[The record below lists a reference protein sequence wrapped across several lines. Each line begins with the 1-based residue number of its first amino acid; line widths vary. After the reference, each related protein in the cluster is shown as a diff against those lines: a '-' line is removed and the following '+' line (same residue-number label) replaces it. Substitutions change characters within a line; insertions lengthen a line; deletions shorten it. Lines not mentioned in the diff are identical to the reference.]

1 MPVRSTISVSIRRI
15 VASTLFLPALAAL
28 AVLVSAGCAAE
39 PQVERVEVTREI
51 PVTREVP
58 VTVERT
64 KTIEVTREVPVVRE
78 VPVTVEVIKT
88 VEVPVTREVIKE
100 IEVIREVPVTPAV
113 TPTPEPT
120 MVASPTPSAT
130 PVPVPA
136 STPSPANPRFGSWEM
151 ESGFFAGR
159 TVSTFRN
166 LSTSYDPLPDSPVLT
181 FQCDNRGY
189 RSMHIDWRHPV
200 VGVLD
205 TSLSP
210 YVSDPFDIY
219 RKVDAE
225 ILLADYA
232 RQLHAFVD
240 GMRLNPQDAGRF
252 RELWREI
259 QRRYELSE
267 LTSPEDLIVLEE
279 PEEDPDQQVEAEP
292 VLSANRGSALLEL
305 EFSVEIP
312 KYMGE
317 EWYRPSVRA
326 NIRSDW
332 RVLPNQRTLMG
343 DSAIGSIHQSYQS
356 IAPPRSEEDSLR
368 VITAT
373 VYEPEQ
379 PVGLSA
385 KWEATGLDRIL
396 EHCRETR
403 S

>member
-1 MPVRSTISVSIRRI
+1 MRERNTLSGSIRRMMS
-15 VASTLFLPALAAL
+15 STLILSALAAL
-28 AVLVSAGCAAE
+28 AVLVSAACAAQ
-39 PQVERVEVTREI
+39 PQVREVEVTREI

-58 VTVERT
+58 VTVERIE
-64 KTIEVTREVPVVRE
+64 TIEVTREVPVVRE
-78 VPVTVEVIKT
+78 VPVTVEVVKT

-120 MVASPTPSAT
+120 MVASPTPSPTPA
-130 PVPVPA
+130 PVP
-136 STPSPANPRFGSWEM
+136 TPSMASLRFGSWEM
-151 ESGFFAGR
+151 ESEFFAGR
-159 TVSTFRN
+159 AVSTFQN
-166 LSTSYDPLPDSPVLT
+166 LATSHDPLPDAPVLT

-189 RSMHIDWRHPV
+189 RAMHIDWRHPV

-219 RKVDAE
+219 RKVDAN

-240 GMRLNPQDAGRF
+240 GVRLTPQDAGRF

-267 LTSPEDLIVLEE
+267 LTSSEDLIVLEE
-279 PEEDPDQQVEAEP
+279 PEEDADQQDEPEA
-292 VLSANRGSALLEL
+292 VLSANRGSALIEL
-305 EFSVEIP
+305 EFSVEVP
-312 KYMGE
+312 EHRGE

-332 RVLPNQRTLMG
+332 RVLANQRTLMG
-343 DSAIGSIHQSYQS
+343 DSAIGSINQSYQS

-368 VITAT
+368 VLTAT

-379 PVGLSA
+379 PVALSA
-385 KWEATGLDRIL
+385 KWEVSGWDRVL